1 MIGYCFSTCLK
12 TVADLFFE
20 AIQDDNRA
28 DQKNLIHRGQS
39 SPDPADWK
47 RQSLVK
53 CPHNTQSWNYS
64 MWTLFTIHELQHCE
78 GDEWFATVVF
88 K

>member
-28 DQKNLIHRGQS
+28 DQIKLIHRGQS
-39 SPDPADWK
+39 SPDGEM
-47 RQSLVK
+47 S
-53 CPHNTQSWNYS
+53 HNTQSWNYS
-64 MWTLFTIHELQHCE
+64 TWTLFTIHELQHCE

-88 K
+88 KKYPCM